1 MKIFGILALAFV
13 LGSCGFE
20 SREDFEKD
28 QGLKSETTSEELPE
42 IKYVKNTKTTPSIN
56 FENLYGK
63 AKVSERTYLKDAI
76 GNLVSADFAG
86 SEIGISI
93 KPSQRAYNTYP
104 AVLSYDQAGMLVEKE
119 YGPVAAG
126 DNIFSQ
132 VDFDIISSESGP
144 MLLVSQIVISDSENT
159 SAYYLYNRYMSLV
172 DSFQFVNSTANTDVY
187 VYRLGSLIEGGN
199 VTMPGD
205 LKTAIDKRMISEEK
219 HLKDILDL
227 YKVKYSKVKGKIE
240 NKEIEVGH
248 LADPGHGRIIDIKF
262 NDRDENGAIL
272 SIK

>member
-1 MKIFGILALAFV
+1 MKIFGILVLAFV

-63 AKVSERTYLKDAI
+63 AKISERTYLKDAI

-126 DNIFSQ
+126 ENIFSQ

-199 VTMPGD
+199 ATMPGD

-248 LADPGHGRIIDIKF
+248 LADPDHGRIIEIKF